1 MALACVHPHA
11 SRAWSRRFFRGFV
24 FALAVAVLATVV
36 NKSALNFGLT
46 SRLAPASNARQVY
59 VKAQPEKADAAPHE
73 MEDNTRLLAMLCKG
87 AECAME

>member
-1 MALACVHPHA
+1 MIQ
-11 SRAWSRRFFRGFV
+11 R
-24 FALAVAVLATVV
+24 VLKWQRQHLR
-36 NKSALNFGLT
+36 N
-46 SRLAPASNARQVY
+46 RLEVY